1 MNDRQQAGFM
11 ISPGKCT
18 SNDQDSDTTVTPELT
33 LVQRARSGRSG
44 VRTTQAATYACLVVS
59 PDPLRQMM
67 FGQTAQRTGWRPIV
81 CGDFDVALDH
91 ITSSEIGA
99 ALVDIA
105 TPADHAVPNMRRL
118 VERLAE
124 NKDVLTVVCGR
135 TNDRLAEIWAREL
148 GVWAH
153 LPGVAPESDLD
164 SLLRAA
170 RQVVERM
177 HARRDPSRTAEQQE
191 HFSAE

>member
-1 MNDRQQAGFM
+1 M

-18 SNDQDSDTTVTPELT
+18 STSDDCHAAVNGDAKVAERPRRVRAL
-33 LVQRARSGRSG
+33 ARSA
-44 VRTTQAATYACLVVS
+44 RTSTFACLVVS
-59 PDPLRQMM
+59 SDPLRQMM
-67 FGQTAQRTGWRPIV
+67 FGRTAERTGWHPLV
-81 CGDFDVALDH
+81 CADSAVAFEYLETGDV
-91 ITSSEIGA
+91 GA

-105 TPADHAVPNMRRL
+105 APAERIVQDLRVL
-118 VERLAE
+118 VERLAA
-124 NKDVLTVVCGR
+124 NKEVLTVVCGR

-170 RQVVERM
+170 RHVVERM
-177 HARRDPSRTAEQQE
+177 QGLREAANDHALHAST
-191 HFSAE
+191 

>member
-1 MNDRQQAGFM
+1 M

-18 SNDQDSDTTVTPELT
+18 SSLSDRDQAAATDVRLVERPHRREAHARATRLPEL
-33 LVQRARSGRSG
+33 
-44 VRTTQAATYACLVVS
+44 ACLIVS
-59 PDPLRQMM
+59 SDPLRQMM
-67 FGQTAQRTGWRPIV
+67 FGQTAERTGWRAVV
-81 CGDFDVALDH
+81 CADFVAALEH
-91 ITSSEIGA
+91 VASGTVGA

-105 TPADHAVPNMRRL
+105 TPADSVVKNLRFL
-118 VERLAE
+118 VQRLAE
-124 NKDVLTVVCGR
+124 NKELLTVVCGR

-170 RQVVERM
+170 RQVVDRLHSQREPT
-177 HARRDPSRTAEQQE
+177 AAGSAVLKGPSRNE
-191 HFSAE
+191 S

>member
-1 MNDRQQAGFM
+1 M

-18 SNDQDSDTTVTPELT
+18 TDVSDRGEAASEEVRLAQRPHRRAVVARATRLPHLT
-33 LVQRARSGRSG
+33 
-44 VRTTQAATYACLVVS
+44 CLVVS
-59 PDPLRQMM
+59 SDPLRQMM
-67 FGQTAQRTGWRPIV
+67 FGQTAERTGWRAVV
-81 CGDFDVALDH
+81 CPDFVAALEH
-91 ITSSEIGA
+91 VARGAVGA
-99 ALVDIA
+99 AVVDIA
-105 TPADHAVPNMRRL
+105 TPADSVVKNLRYL

-124 NKDVLTVVCGR
+124 HKDLLTVVCGR

-164 SLLRAA
+164 SLLCAA

-177 HARRDPSRTAEQQE
+177 QSRHEPSTAHERP
-191 HFSAE
+191 F

>member
-1 MNDRQQAGFM
+1 M
-11 ISPGKCT
+11 ISPWKCT
-18 SNDQDSDTTVTPELT
+18 TTNHIEDDTTASPKLA
-33 LVQRARSGRSG
+33 LANRSRSARSGTRA
-44 VRTTQAATYACLVVS
+44 TQAPTMGCLVVS
-59 PDPLRQMM
+59 CDPLRQMM
-67 FGQTAQRTGWRPIV
+67 FGQTAQRTGWHPLV
-81 CGDFDVALDH
+81 CGEVAVALDH
-91 ITSSEIGA
+91 LASSVIGA

-105 TPADHAVPNMRRL
+105 TPADDVVQHMRRL

-135 TNDRLAEIWAREL
+135 TNDRMAEIWAREL

-177 HARRDPSRTAEQQE
+177 HQRRETSL
-191 HFSAE
+191 SADQRDRRSADY

>member
-1 MNDRQQAGFM
+1 M

-18 SNDQDSDTTVTPELT
+18 SSMSDRDQEANTDVR
-33 LVQRARSGRSG
+33 LVERPHRRGAPARATGLP
-44 VRTTQAATYACLVVS
+44 QLACLVVS
-59 PDPLRQMM
+59 SDPLRQMM
-67 FGQTAQRTGWRPIV
+67 FGQTAERTGWTAVV
-81 CGDFDVALDH
+81 CADFVAALDH
-91 ITSSEIGA
+91 VASGTVGA
-99 ALVDIA
+99 AVVDIA
-105 TPADHAVPNMRRL
+105 TPADSVVKNLRYL

-124 NKDVLTVVCGR
+124 HKELLTVVCGR

-170 RQVVERM
+170 RQVVQRM
-177 HARRDPSRTAEQQE
+177 QQLRGATGVGE
-191 HFSAE
+191 T

>member
-1 MNDRQQAGFM
+1 M
-11 ISPGKCT
+11 ISSGKCT
-18 SNDQDSDTTVTPELT
+18 TNLSDRDGVASTDVRSVLRPHR
-33 LVQRARSGRSG
+33 RAVS
-44 VRTTQAATYACLVVS
+44 AHATRLPQLACLVVS
-59 PDPLRQMM
+59 SDPLRQLM
-67 FGQTAQRTGWRPIV
+67 FGQTAERTGWRGVV
-81 CGDFDVALDH
+81 CDDFVAALEH
-91 ITSSEIGA
+91 VASGTVGA

-105 TPADHAVPNMRRL
+105 TPAESAVKSLRFL

-124 NKDVLTVVCGR
+124 NKELLTVVCGR

-170 RQVVERM
+170 RQVVDRIL
-177 HARRDPSRTAEQQE
+177 ARRDFDAAREETRK
-191 HFSAE
+191 

>member
-1 MNDRQQAGFM
+1 MEVHLDRRNRVQHDNRVSRTSLGRPVLVWRGAG
-11 ISPGKCT
+11 T
-18 SNDQDSDTTVTPELT
+18 
-33 LVQRARSGRSG
+33 RA
-44 VRTTQAATYACLVVS
+44 TQAPTLGCLVVS
-59 PDPLRQMM
+59 CDPLRQMM
-67 FGQTAQRTGWRPIV
+67 FGQTAQRTGWRPLV
-81 CGDFDVALDH
+81 CGDVPEALQH
-91 ITSSEIGA
+91 LATSIIGA

-105 TPADHAVPNMRRL
+105 TPAADAVQRMRQL

-135 TNDRLAEIWAREL
+135 TNDRMAEIWAREL

-177 HARRDPSRTAEQQE
+177 HQRREAAASAGTSR
-191 HFSAE
+191 FSAGY

>member
-1 MNDRQQAGFM
+1 ML
-11 ISPGKCT
+11 SPGKCT
-18 SNDQDSDTTVTPELT
+18 SNQSDPSRPVAADVSPTQ
-33 LVQRARSGRSG
+33 QRGRRTGPARA
-44 VRTTQAATYACLVVS
+44 TQVSTFACLVVS
-59 PDPLRQMM
+59 SDRLRQMM
-67 FGQTAQRTGWRPIV
+67 FGQTAERTGWKSLV
-81 CGDFDVALDH
+81 CADVAVALEH
-91 ITSSEIGA
+91 LATGAVGA

-105 TPADHAVPNMRRL
+105 TPSDAAVENLRYL

-124 NKDVLTVVCGR
+124 NKNVLTVVCGR

-164 SLLRAA
+164 SLLCAA

-177 HARRDPSRTAEQQE
+177 HARHEPEAAREP
-191 HFSAE
+191 F